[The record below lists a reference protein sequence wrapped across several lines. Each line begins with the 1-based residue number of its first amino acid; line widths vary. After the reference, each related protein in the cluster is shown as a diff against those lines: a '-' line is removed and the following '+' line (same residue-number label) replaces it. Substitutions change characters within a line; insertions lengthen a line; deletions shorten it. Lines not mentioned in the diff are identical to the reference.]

1 MAVTDSKVDVY
12 IEKAGEFARPIL
24 IHLRN
29 LVHTACPDVK
39 ETIKWGFPHFEYKG
53 MLCHMA
59 AFKKHCSF
67 GFWKAALINESAQ
80 FLNSLGLQ
88 GIDHFDRISTMQDLP
103 ADSVLISYIKEAM
116 RLNEEEIKMPKKKID
131 TNRLAVS
138 IPDAFKKA
146 LDADAKAN
154 QVFEKASPSFRK
166 EYIEWIADA
175 KTDLTRDKRIATAL
189 EWISEGKGRNWKYER

>member
-131 TNRLAVS
+131 TNRLAIS

-146 LDADAKAN
+146 LDADAKAI
-154 QVFEKASPSFRK
+154 QVFEKASSSFRK

>member
-116 RLNEEEIKMPKKKID
+116 RLNEDEIKMPKKKID